1 MKRPAINNI
10 LNFHAAIPAVFLS
23 FCALSLHISAQ
34 SLKDVIEEE
43 CVYGD
48 CNFGRGTMR
57 LKTSWGPGEYVG
69 NFEDGEFH
77 GYGRLEVPIS
87 FTERAVYAGNWANG
101 FREGRGTHWNGDGKL
116 YIGEWRNNMR
126 HGVGS
131 YFFNIP
137 DWQENKHTEFWLKD
151 NYENYTGDFVED
163 HFQGQGTYRWPDG
176 QKYVGGFF
184 ASDKHGEGTFFYV
197 TGTSRKQYWNYGDLI
212 R

>member
-1 MKRPAINNI
+1 MKPNASINI
-10 LNFHAAIPAVFLS
+10 
-23 FCALSLHISAQ
+23 FCLRAPISPMLLFSCVLSLGISAQ
-34 SLKDVIEEE
+34 SLENVTEEE

-48 CNFGRGTMR
+48 CDFGRGTMS
-57 LKTSWGPGEYVG
+57 LKTSWGLGEYVG
-69 NFEDGEFH
+69 NFKNGEFH
-77 GYGRLEVPIS
+77 GYGRLEIPIS
-87 FTERAVYAGNWANG
+87 FTERSVYAGNWANG

-126 HGVGS
+126 HGIGS
-131 YFFNIP
+131 YFFNMP

-163 HFQGQGTYRWPDG
+163 HFQGQGTYRWQDG

-184 ASDKHGEGTFFYV
+184 ASDKHGAGTFFYV

>member
-1 MKRPAINNI
+1 MKRPTINNI

-34 SLKDVIEEE
+34 SLKDVTEEE

-69 NFEDGEFH
+69 NFEDSEFH

-126 HGVGS
+126 HGFGS

>member
-1 MKRPAINNI
+1 MKRPTINNI